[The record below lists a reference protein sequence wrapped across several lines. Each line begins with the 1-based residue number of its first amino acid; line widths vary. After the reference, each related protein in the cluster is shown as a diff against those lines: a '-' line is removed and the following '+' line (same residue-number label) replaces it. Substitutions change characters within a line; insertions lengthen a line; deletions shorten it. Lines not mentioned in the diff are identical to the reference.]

1 MTLLWIAIAGA
12 IGSVGRYLVSLWM
25 LDRFSQPMWGT
36 LTVNFVG
43 SFLIGFLMVLTVN
56 ESSKFIAGPEMR
68 AGLTIG
74 FCGGFTTFST
84 FSQQTLA
91 LFEKG
96 DTLLA
101 MLNVGLSV
109 SLCLLGVFLGWVV
122 ARTVNGGAPIA

>member
-25 LDRFSQPMWGT
+25 LDRFSQPMGGT

-84 FSQQTLA
+84 FSQQTLV